1 MNCMEIRHYLTA
13 SGRDLFQT
21 WLDDIGDMRARVAI
35 QRRIDRLAA
44 GNFGDYK
51 FCRDGIS
58 ELRIDVGAGYRVYY
72 ARAGQTL
79 VLMVCGGDKRT
90 QSADIDRAVKC
101 WEDYQRRLP

>member
-1 MNCMEIRHYLTA
+1 MEIRHYVTA

-21 WLDDIGDMRARVAI
+21 WLDDIRDMQARVAI

-44 GNFGDYK
+44 GNFGDHK

-58 ELRIDVGAGYRVYY
+58 ELRIDIGAGYRVYY
-72 ARAGQTL
+72 AKAGRML

-90 QSADIDRAVKC
+90 QAADIERAVKC